1 MNDETKSPQIK
12 SKSTI
17 KNRIALAKTSLTI
30 GSILALLGGWVAL
43 AKTEP
48 SVISTPVEAT
58 ANQPSAAVQPQ
69 SNARNR
75 PGAPPERSAPRAPAV
90 QGLPTR
96 PSVNNDQANTQ
107 PEYSQSE
114 YSQPEYSQPEYSQPE
129 AARGSV
135 VATPVP
141 QATQAARPT
150 AVAPA
155 ATPRAA
161 VAAQPAPQARAQS
174 SQRPAPSTRTRSS
187 R

>member
-150 AVAPA
+150 AVVPT

>member
-114 YSQPEYSQPEYSQPE
+114 YSQPE

-135 VATPVP
+135 VATPAP

-150 AVAPA
+150 AVVPT

>member
-12 SKSTI
+12 NKSTI

-43 AKTEP
+43 AKAEP
-48 SVISTPVEAT
+48 SVIGAPAEAM
-58 ANQPSAAVQPQ
+58 ANQPSTAVQPQ

-75 PGAPPERSAPRAPAV
+75 PGAPQAPAV

-96 PSVNNDQANTQ
+96 PSVSNGQANT
-107 PEYSQSE
+107 
-114 YSQPEYSQPEYSQPE
+114 QPE

-150 AVAPA
+150 AVAPT

>member
-1 MNDETKSPQIK
+1 MNNATKSPQIK
-12 SKSTI
+12 NKSTI

-43 AKTEP
+43 AKAEP
-48 SVISTPVEAT
+48 SVIGAPAEAT

-69 SNARNR
+69 SNPRNR
-75 PGAPPERSAPRAPAV
+75 PGAPQAPAV

-96 PSVNNDQANTQ
+96 PSGSNGQANTQ
-107 PEYSQSE
+107 PEYSQA
-114 YSQPEYSQPEYSQPE
+114 E

-141 QATQAARPT
+141 QTTQAARPT
-150 AVAPA
+150 AVAPT

-161 VAAQPAPQARAQS
+161 VAAQPTPQARAQS

>member
-114 YSQPEYSQPEYSQPE
+114 YSQPEYSQPE

-155 ATPRAA
+155 ATTRAA

>member
-107 PEYSQSE
+107 PEYSQSG
-114 YSQPEYSQPEYSQPE
+114 YSQPEYSQPE

>member
-114 YSQPEYSQPEYSQPE
+114 YSQPE

>member
-75 PGAPPERSAPRAPAV
+75 PGAPPERSAPRVPAV

-114 YSQPEYSQPEYSQPE
+114 YSQSEYSQPE

-150 AVAPA
+150 AVAPT

>member
-12 SKSTI
+12 SKSTM

-114 YSQPEYSQPEYSQPE
+114 YSQPE

-161 VAAQPAPQARAQS
+161 VGAQPAPQARAQS

>member
-48 SVISTPVEAT
+48 SVISPPVEAT

-69 SNARNR
+69 SNTRNR

-96 PSVNNDQANTQ
+96 PSVNNGQA
-107 PEYSQSE
+107 SA
-114 YSQPEYSQPEYSQPE
+114 QPEYSQPE

-150 AVAPA
+150 AVVPT

-174 SQRPAPSTRTRSS
+174 NQRPAPSTRTRSS

>member
-1 MNDETKSPQIK
+1 MNDATKSPQIK
-12 SKSTI
+12 SKSNI
-17 KNRIALAKTSLTI
+17 KNRIALAKTSLTV

-43 AKTEP
+43 AKAEP
-48 SVISTPVEAT
+48 SVIAPAAEAT
-58 ANQPSAAVQPQ
+58 ANQPNTAVKPQ
-69 SNARNR
+69 SNIRNR
-75 PGAPPERSAPRAPAV
+75 LGSPQAPAD
-90 QGLPTR
+90 QGLPPR
-96 PSVNNDQANTQ
+96 PSVSNSQTNTQ
-107 PEYSQSE
+107 IET
-114 YSQPEYSQPEYSQPE
+114 
-129 AARGSV
+129 ARSSV

-150 AVAPA
+150 AVVPT